1 MVLSVYFIYEY
12 ERNIDLDIL
21 KCFYVYND
29 MQLYK
34 KNKVQNILFYKIVVW
49 KFWIR
54 NYFSLGILDQI

>member
-29 MQLYK
+29 MQLYE